1 MTAVG
6 QNKLKI
12 SKNMLHKIHKK
23 KMQPWQ
29 DHAHIFAALG
39 NNIRLSILVK
49 LFDGQ
54 LHSIAQL
61 TEGSKMTRQA
71 ITKHL
76 LILEN
81 AKIVISVRSG
91 RESLYQF
98 VPETVDKIRAY
109 LDYVSAQWDQ
119 TLLRLKDFVEK

>member
-1 MTAVG
+1 
-6 QNKLKI
+6 
-12 SKNMLHKIHKK
+12 MLHKIHKK